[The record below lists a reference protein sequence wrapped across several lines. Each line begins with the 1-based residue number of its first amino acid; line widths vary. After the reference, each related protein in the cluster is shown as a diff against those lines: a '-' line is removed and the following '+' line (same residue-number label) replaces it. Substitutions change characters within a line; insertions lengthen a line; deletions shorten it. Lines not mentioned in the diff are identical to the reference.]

1 MVLQRG
7 HIQADSLICWQV
19 LWRALRGEL
28 KLGKYGAVEALRQG
42 YSSCGECFRIK
53 LPGRSVT
60 FLIGPEACKA
70 WFDGKNTVL
79 NPGGAYRRSA
89 SPPPPPGLPV
99 RCHTVMRCAARPQL
113 HEAGLRAARGV
124 RRAVGDPPRDPRP
137 WILVH
142 GLKMDNNDFTVGFP
156 YGCSADP

>member
-7 HIQADSLICWQV
+7 HIQADPLICRQV

-28 KLGKYGAVEALRQG
+28 ELGKYGAVEALRQG

-70 WFDGKNTVL
+70 WFDGNNTVL

-89 SPPPPPGLPV
+89 PSSPPPPPPRPARALS
-99 RCHTVMRCAARPQL
+99 HCAALCRPP
-113 HEAGLRAARGV
+113 AA
-124 RRAVGDPPRDPRP
+124 
-137 WILVH
+137 
-142 GLKMDNNDFTVGFP
+142 
-156 YGCSADP
+156 S